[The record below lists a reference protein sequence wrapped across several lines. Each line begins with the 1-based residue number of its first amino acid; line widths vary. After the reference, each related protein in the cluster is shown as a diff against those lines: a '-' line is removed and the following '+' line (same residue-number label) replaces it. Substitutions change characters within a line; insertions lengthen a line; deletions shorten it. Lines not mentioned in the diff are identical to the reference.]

1 MYWKKIKNETC
12 VEVYATNN
20 KGTTMIIREII
31 GEAGVHETY
40 MNIYNKLMDME
51 KGVKWEIELFRVRS
65 LNSVYY
71 NEIKEKEV

>member
-1 MYWKKIKNETC
+1 MDIKKITNKLC

-20 KGTTMIIREII
+20 EGTTMIIREII

-40 MNIYNKLMDME
+40 MNIYDKLMSMGKNAKWD
-51 KGVKWEIELFRVRS
+51 VKVIRTRS

-71 NEIKEKEV
+71 NKIEKEEE